1 MHVGFAGLGQMG
13 IGMARN
19 LIKAGHQVTVYNRT
33 RSRAEE
39 LSAEGVKIAD
49 SPGALSDAGIVI
61 TMLADDSAVEAVV
74 FGGVLDRLPRGGLH
88 VSMSTIS
95 GALSQQLAA
104 AHKERGQNYLA
115 APVFGRP
122 EAAAAAKL
130 FVVAAGPQDQFERCS
145 ELFSILGQ
153 RTFYVGEEAHRAN
166 VIKLSGNFL
175 IASMLESL
183 GEATALVRKYG
194 MDPREYIELLTST
207 LFPAPIYQNYGSI
220 IAQEKYRPAGFR
232 LRLGLKDVRLAL
244 AAAES
249 VACPMPFAS
258 VIRDHLLTGISH
270 GLEDADWSALAQVV
284 AQNAGLK

>member
-1 MHVGFAGLGQMG
+1 MNVGFAGLGQMG
-13 IGMARN
+13 TAMARN
-19 LIKAGHQVTVYNRT
+19 LMKAGHQLTVYNRT
-33 RSRAEE
+33 RSRAEQ
-39 LSAEGVKIAD
+39 LAGDGAKVAD
-49 SPGALSDAGIVI
+49 QPGAVAEAGVVI
-61 TMLADDSAVEAVV
+61 SMLADDSAVEDIV
-74 FGGVLDRLPRGGLH
+74 FGGLLDHLARGGLH

-95 GALSQQLAA
+95 VALSQRLAA
-104 AHKERGQNYLA
+104 AHKERGQYYLA

-130 FVVAAGPQDQFERCS
+130 FIVAAGPRDQFDRCS
-145 ELFSILGQ
+145 ELFSAMGQ
-153 RTFYVGEEAHRAN
+153 RTFYMGEEAHRAN

-183 GEATALVRKYG
+183 GEAAALVRKFG
-194 MDPREYIELLTST
+194 IDANEYMQLMTST
-207 LFPAPIYQNYGSI
+207 LFPAPTYQNYGAI

-232 LRLGLKDVRLAL
+232 LRLGLKDVRLAM

-258 VIRDHLLTGISH
+258 VMRDHMLTGIAR
-270 GLEDADWSALAQVV
+270 GLEDADWSALAQVA

>member
-1 MHVGFAGLGQMG
+1 MNVGFAGLGQMG
-13 IGMARN
+13 TGMARN

-33 RSRAEE
+33 RSHAEQ
-39 LSAEGVKIAD
+39 LAAEGAKVAD
-49 SPGALSDAGIVI
+49 SPGALADAGIVI
-61 TMLADDSAVEAVV
+61 TMLADDSAVESVV
-74 FGGVLDRLPRGGLH
+74 FGGLLDRLPRGGLH

-95 GALSQQLAA
+95 VALSQRLAA

-130 FVVAAGPQDQFERCS
+130 FIVAAGPRDQFERCA
-145 ELFSILGQ
+145 ELFSALGQ

-175 IASMLESL
+175 IASMVESL

-194 MDPREYIELLTST
+194 MDPREYIELITST
-207 LFPAPIYQNYGSI
+207 LFPAPVYQNYGSM
-220 IAQEKYRPAGFR
+220 IAQEKYQPAGFR
-232 LRLGLKDVRLAL
+232 LRLGLKDVRLAI

-258 VIRDHLLTGISH
+258 TVHDHFLTGIAR
-270 GLEDADWSALAQVV
+270 GMEDADWSALAQVV
-284 AQNAGLK
+284 AQNAGLQ